1 MIDCDEITSIIG
13 DWEGT
18 TFAAANKEMVILIF
32 EQEVEFTSCE
42 SVNGVEIAIRRP
54 VHDLDKDF
62 LGSYVKVV
70 IKSQSNPKQ
79 FWSKENAD

>member
-32 EQEVEFTSCE
+32 EQQVEFTSFE
-42 SVNGVEIAIRRP
+42 SVNGVEIATRRP

-62 LGSYVKVV
+62 LGSYVKVRV
-70 IKSQSNPKQ
+70 NQILSNFDPKKMQ
-79 FWSKENAD
+79 INA